1 MLARNILPVSVV
13 PSLITAGG
21 VSMRHSLLTIGLS
34 SLALVAAV
42 NAAQSK
48 IDVKDVV
55 DHPFS
60 ADFASGSRLRMY
72 LRSGDFHIEGSD
84 ANKIAVRVEGRNA
97 WRANDL
103 RVQLDRTSDAAD
115 LTISGGPRND
125 LNVTIEIPRKT
136 GLFVRMSAGNL
147 EVHHV
152 IDDKD
157 AELRAGEM
165 IMDVGSA
172 SDYSS
177 VEASVYSGGLEASP
191 FGEQHG
197 GLFRSFHKE
206 GNGKYHLHAHVGAGD
221 LTLQ

>member
-1 MLARNILPVSVV
+1 
-13 PSLITAGG
+13 
-21 VSMRHSLLTIGLS
+21 MRHSLLTVGLS
-34 SLALVAAV
+34 SLALVAAAG
-42 NAAQSK
+42 AAQSK

-55 DHPFS
+55 EHPFS

-97 WRANDL
+97 WRASDM
-103 RVQLDRTSDAAD
+103 RVQLDRTSAAAD
-115 LTISGGPRND
+115 LTISGGPKDD

-147 EVHHV
+147 EVRHV
-152 IDDKD
+152 IGDKD
-157 AELRAGEM
+157 AELHAGEM
-165 IMDVGSA
+165 ILDVGA
-172 SDYSS
+172 TSDYSS
-177 VEASVYSGGLEASP
+177 VDASVYSGGLEASP
-191 FGEQHG
+191 FGEYHG

-206 GNGKYHLHAHVGAGD
+206 GNGRYRLHAHVGAGD